1 MFCLKKELTYPFT
14 SGELE
19 IIDMGTNNT
28 DPIGKA
34 VNQGSASLN
43 PI

>member
-1 MFCLKKELTYPFT
+1 MSQEKIDLFFYEWELK
-14 SGELE
+14 

-34 VNQGSASLN
+34 VNQGSASFN